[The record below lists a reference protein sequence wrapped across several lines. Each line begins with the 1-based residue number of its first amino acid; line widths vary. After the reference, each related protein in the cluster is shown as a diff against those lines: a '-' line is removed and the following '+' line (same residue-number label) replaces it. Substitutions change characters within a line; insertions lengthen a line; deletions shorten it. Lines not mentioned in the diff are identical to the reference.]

1 MVTDLVLTDIRAG
14 YRVLTLNRPDRLNS
28 FSADLHAALMAAL
41 TAAEQDKSCRALILT
56 GAGRG
61 FCAGQDL
68 SDGVFTP
75 GETPDLSMP
84 IEKYY
89 NPLVR
94 KLRSIPMPAVCA
106 VNGVAAGAG
115 ANVALACD
123 IVIAARS
130 AKFIQAFAKLGLVPD
145 SGGTWFLPRL
155 VGGARARAL
164 AMLAE
169 PVSAERAEAW
179 GMIWKVVED
188 SDLMTEAHALAASL
202 ATQPTD
208 GLALIKQALDASER
222 NTLDAQLDLERDL
235 REIGQRFLSI
245 FLDDQALAM
254 HRLIMSCAAR
264 YPAIAEA
271 FMRAGPD
278 RCDAEVAAFLRAAK
292 AEGLIDVPNV
302 RLAATQFLMLIQ
314 GRLPLTWALSLQAPS
329 AAESRAQL
337 EGGIKVFIA
346 AYGRKAGPTR
356 QARPVTKTAS
366 KRARAPASRRP

>member
-1 MVTDLVLTDIRAG
+1 MTSSSNPGLSRVVTD
-14 YRVLTLNRPDRLNS
+14 
-28 FSADLHAALMAAL
+28 
-41 TAAEQDKSCRALILT
+41 
-56 GAGRG
+56 AGRTERKHTQIVDSARTLFLESG
-61 FCAGQDL
+61 FDTTSVDAIARHAGVSKATL
-68 SDGVFTP
+68 YAHFT
-75 GETPDLSMP
+75 D
-84 IEKYY
+84 KD
-89 NPLVR
+89 
-94 KLRSIPMPAVCA
+94 
-106 VNGVAAGAG
+106 
-115 ANVALACD
+115 AL
-123 IVIAARS
+123 
-130 AKFIQAFAKLGLVPD
+130 L
-145 SGGTWFLPRL
+145 
-155 VGGARARAL
+155 
-164 AMLAE
+164 
-169 PVSAERAEAW
+169 
-179 GMIWKVVED
+179 
-188 SDLMTEAHALAASL
+188 
-202 ATQPTD
+202 
-208 GLALIKQALDASER
+208 LALVEEDCER
-222 NTLDAQLDLERDL
+222 RRDPLWMPHDRTIDLERDL

-302 RLAATQFLMLIQ
+302 RLAATQFLMLM
-314 GRLPLTWALSLQAPS
+314 QAPS